1 MTELPAPAPP
11 ESPGAKKASRE
22 SCATP
27 ISPDS
32 DNSSEKVDART
43 PGSPAE
49 SRQLDIVFDD
59 GERISM
65 PESRVETEQP
75 MPLPINTPTAAAKK
89 LLRKLSGRRPRKRAR
104 RSTPVATHGRSTRTR
119 RGPAKSYAQ
128 SDSDS
133 DDVAERP
140 RPPRSPGP
148 LPKDSTCCICLDLV
162 LRRRDA
168 IIFECDHFVCKSCS
182 SDLARHTAEA
192 GAVSTRRGV
201 SVACPLCRRRAKLEI
216 SN

>member
-1 MTELPAPAPP
+1 MGGLK
-11 ESPGAKKASRE
+11 G
-22 SCATP
+22 
-27 ISPDS
+27 
-32 DNSSEKVDART
+32 
-43 PGSPAE
+43 G
-49 SRQLDIVFDD
+49 
-59 GERISM
+59 
-65 PESRVETEQP
+65 VETYTEVSSHRCRS
-75 MPLPINTPTAAAKK
+75 IDSRSRAASKGGYDAGRGIAKK
-89 LLRKLSGRRPRKRAR
+89 LLRELSGRRPRKRAR

-128 SDSDS
+128 SDTDSDG
-133 DDVAERP
+133 DDVAKRP
-140 RPPRSPGP
+140 RPPPRSPGP
-148 LPKDSTCCICLDLV
+148 LPKDSTCCICLDPV

-201 SVACPLCRRRAKLEI
+201 SVTCPLCRRRAKLEI